1 MSENGGP
8 GGLQDRFGTG
18 FEAKDWRAT
27 QHMVP
32 TPDTAARRSVSGA
45 AKWLLRAKPGNHA
58 QECVRARAIMTE
70 ARGLVKGIHESVAN
84 GERIDPR
91 TLDPVVDA
99 IAASI
104 QRDPTAIPSVTRL
117 KLRHEYTFYHSVA
130 VCGLMVGLARALRLD
145 EAEMHQIG
153 LAGLLHD
160 IGKARIPNALLNK
173 PGPLDDKEFALVREH
188 TVRGHEILCDAG
200 GVSDLVLDV
209 VLNHHERIDGRGYP
223 ARKSGPAIS
232 VHARMGAVCDVYDAV
247 TSARSYKPA
256 WSPGEA
262 QEWMRGTE
270 GHFDRA
276 VMNAFAKTV
285 GAFPYGS
292 LVRLAGDRL
301 GVVLDPGQG
310 DPLDPPVMIFM
321 DAASK
326 RPLPPLRIDRAG
338 RSIVAV
344 EYAERLGIPDWTAT
358 RTRILRDS
366 GATLRPAA

>member
-1 MSENGGP
+1 MSNMGEP
-8 GGLQDRFGTG
+8 GGLRDNFGTG

-27 QHMVP
+27 QHLVP
-32 TPDTAARRSVSGA
+32 KPDAPVRRAVSEA
-45 AKWLLRAKPGNHA
+45 AKWLIRAKPGNHA

-70 ARGLVKGIHESVAN
+70 ARGLVKGIHESVAT

-91 TLDPVVDA
+91 TLDPVVEA

-130 VCGLMVGLARALRLD
+130 VCGLMVGLARVLRLD
-145 EAEMHQIG
+145 EADMHQIG

-160 IGKARIPNALLNK
+160 IGKARIPNTLLNK
-173 PGPLDDKEFALVREH
+173 PGPLDDREFALVREH

-200 GVSDLVLDV
+200 GISDLVLDV

-223 ARKSGPAIS
+223 AKKSGPALSI
-232 VHARMGAVCDVYDAV
+232 HARMGAVCDVYDAV
-247 TSARSYKPA
+247 TSARSYKSA

-262 QEWMRGTE
+262 LEWMRGTE

-285 GAFPYGS
+285 GAFPSGS

-301 GVVLDPGQG
+301 GVVLDAGQG
-310 DPLDPPVMIFM
+310 DPLDPPVMVFM
-321 DAASK
+321 DANSK
-326 RPLPPLRIDRAG
+326 RALPPLRIERAG

-344 EYAERLGIPDWTAT
+344 EHAERLAIPDWSAT
-358 RTRILRDS
+358 RARILRES
-366 GATLRPAA
+366 NFQPSAAA

>member
-1 MSENGGP
+1 MGEP
-8 GGLQDRFGTG
+8 GGLQDNFGTG

-27 QHMVP
+27 QHLV
-32 TPDTAARRSVSGA
+32 TPPEIPVRRAVSEA
-45 AKWLLRAKPGNHA
+45 AKWLIRAKPGGHA

-70 ARGLVKGIHESVAN
+70 ARGLVKGLHERVAT

-91 TLDPVVDA
+91 TLDPVVEA

-130 VCGLMVGLARALRLD
+130 VCGLMVGLARAMRLD
-145 EAEMHQIG
+145 EVDMHQIG

-188 TVRGHEILCDAG
+188 TVRGHEILCDSG

-223 ARKSGPAIS
+223 AKKPGTALSI
-232 VHARMGAVCDVYDAV
+232 HARMGAVCDVYDAV
-247 TSARSYKPA
+247 TSARSYKSA

-262 QEWMRGTE
+262 LEWMRGTE

-276 VMNAFAKTV
+276 VMTAFAKTV

-301 GVVLDPGQG
+301 GVVLDVGQG
-310 DPLDPPVMIFM
+310 DPLDPPVMVFM

-344 EYAERLGIPDWTAT
+344 EYAERLAIPDWPAT
-358 RTRILRDS
+358 RTRIMRES
-366 GATLRPAA
+366 TATLPSAA